1 VNLRQTPT
9 AGPAPWGGACRRSC
23 EVPAIVEAQV
33 AGLVEIPVGF
43 VNICTDESGDAWDAF
58 EEAAA
63 DALDA
68 EDSDEFFR
76 RIMSGLSQV
85 AGGVGGAASRVR
97 RVAQT
102 TARRAGQAQRITRRA
117 ARARSPVGYLVQRLG
132 QYLNEGFDEFDAL
145 EDLADLYAE
154 EELDEA
160 LPVLAGVAAR
170 ALVRPLVRRATGQI
184 GLGVRRQIVRSAGQA
199 ARTLARRVGPRSV
212 RALPQIVRSIGRSAA
227 RSRMPPAAI
236 GPAIRRVASRVVQR
250 PGLIRRMAAP
260 SQRRI
265 GMGARIITTDGG
277 RIPRRLVLRG
287 PVEITIVSR

>member
-1 VNLRQTPT
+1 M
-9 AGPAPWGGACRRSC
+9 
-23 EVPAIVEAQV
+23 PAIVEAQV

-199 ARTLARRVGPRSV
+199 ARTLARRVGPHSV

-227 RSRMPPAAI
+227 RNAA
-236 GPAIRRVASRVVQR
+236 GCDRS
-250 PGLIRRMAAP
+250 GH
-260 SQRRI
+260 S
-265 GMGARIITTDGG
+265 
-277 RIPRRLVLRG
+277 PRRQPRRATPWFDPAYGRALTTQDRYGCPHHHDRRRQDSPATCPARTSGDYHRQSLTRRHQQSG
-287 PVEITIVSR
+287 NCRQRLDGRLGR